1 MSKIRVHELA
11 KELNKS
17 SKDVIYALKG
27 HGVDVESHMSTI
39 SSENADKIRKFFTQS
54 AAKPA
59 QKQETKPAQDNRNAA
74 PRRNNNV
81 QGGMDSRGNYSTPSR
96 DNGSRDGQNRGYNR
110 DGQNR
115 NGGRDGQNRSFNRD
129 GNGQNRSFNRDGNG
143 QNRSFNRDGNGQ
155 NRSFNRDG
163 NGQNRSFNRDGNGQ
177 NRSFNRDG
185 NGQNR
190 NGSRDNR
197 GQGGRNGGRDGKFN
211 LDSAINKEVV
221 MTKDTTRE
229 NRRNYKDNK
238 DRDNRRDDRDFEGR
252 NTSRNGKNNNK
263 NNNNN
268 NNRNTMRKKPVNAQP
283 KPEPVVEK
291 VTSIE
296 LPETVTIKELADK
309 MKIPAAQIIKKLF
322 LEGKM
327 LNVNSDIT
335 YDEAEEIALEYDIL
349 CEHEVVVDVIEEM
362 LKEEEENEEDLQPR
376 PPVVCVMGHVDHG
389 KTSILDAIR
398 KTSVTSG
405 EAGGITQHIGA
416 SVVEV
421 SGQKITFLDTPGHE
435 AFTAMRLRGAQSTDI
450 AILVVAADDG
460 VMPQT
465 IEAINHAKAAEIDII
480 VAINKIDK
488 PSANID
494 RVKQELTE
502 YGLIAEDWGG
512 TTIMVPVSAHTGEGL
527 QDLLDMILLDAEVK
541 ELKANPNRKGRGLI
555 LEAQLDKGRGPVATV
570 LVQKGT
576 LNVGDNVTV
585 GTAFGKIRAMI
596 DDKGRRVKKAGPST
610 PVEILGLNEVP
621 QAGEVFI
628 ATDTEKEARAMAE
641 TFIATKRE
649 KMLADTKSKLSLD
662 GLFDQIQAGQIKDL
676 NIIVKADVQGS
687 VEAVKQSLAKLSN
700 DEVAVKVIHGGVGAI
715 NESDVTLAS
724 ASNAII
730 IGFNVRPD
738 NQAKIIAE
746 QEKVDLRLYRV
757 IYNAIE
763 DIEAA
768 MKGMLEPTFEEK
780 IIGHAEVRQTY
791 KVSGVGTII
800 GGYVQD
806 GKIVRNCKVR
816 LLRDNVVIH
825 EGELASLKRFKDDVK
840 EVNSGYECGMSF
852 EKYND
857 IKEGDQIEAFV
868 MEEVPR

>member
-39 SSENADKIRKFFTQS
+39 SSENADKIRKFFTQP

-59 QKQETKPAQDNRNAA
+59 QKQESKPAQDNRNAA
-74 PRRNNNV
+74 PRRSSNAG
-81 QGGMDSRGNYSTPSR
+81 QGSIDSRGNYSSASR
-96 DNGSRDGQNRGYNR
+96 DSRDGNS
-110 DGQNR
+110 QNR

-163 NGQNRSFNRDGNGQ
+163 NN
-177 NRSFNRDG
+177 
-185 NGQNR
+185 QNR

-268 NNRNTMRKKPVNAQP
+268 RNTVRKKPVNIQP

-327 LNVNSDIT
+327 YNVNSDIT

-362 LKEEEENEEDLQPR
+362 LKEEDENEADLEPR

-416 SVVEV
+416 YVVEV

-628 ATDTEKEARAMAE
+628 ATETEKEARAMAE

-738 NQAKIIAE
+738 NQAKVVAE

>member
-1 MSKIRVHELA
+1 MIKYKVKDAAADLGVSNKEIIEILEKHCGVTKKTMTTLEESEL
-11 KELNKS
+11 
-17 SKDVIYALKG
+17 DVIFDVITKKNKVENFDEYFAARNNKLDSESKPQQEDKPAKQNAKADNQKKKTNKNDKKPNNKDAKPASKQEKVEVTQEKSVEESAPRKRRVIDTRATN
-27 HGVDVESHMSTI
+27 VDVERYNQKYDDLASDSSKGRSTDNI
-39 SSENADKIRKFFTQS
+39 VKKQKFTNRTQRQKGRRQKRETEQERLNRIALERKQKPITVQIPDEIVVSELALRLKATVAEVVKKAFLMGTMVTATDTIDFDTASLIAMEFH
-54 AAKPA
+54 AKV
-59 QKQETKPAQDNRNAA
+59 E
-74 PRRNNNV
+74 
-81 QGGMDSRGNYSTPSR
+81 
-96 DNGSRDGQNRGYNR
+96 
-110 DGQNR
+110 
-115 NGGRDGQNRSFNRD
+115 
-129 GNGQNRSFNRDGNG
+129 
-143 QNRSFNRDGNGQ
+143 
-155 NRSFNRDG
+155 
-163 NGQNRSFNRDGNGQ
+163 
-177 NRSFNRDG
+177 
-185 NGQNR
+185 
-190 NGSRDNR
+190 
-197 GQGGRNGGRDGKFN
+197 
-211 LDSAINKEVV
+211 KEVV
-221 MTKDTTRE
+221 VTIE
-229 NRRNYKDNK
+229 EQII
-238 DRDNRRDDRDFEGR
+238 DDSEDDEANLVER
-252 NTSRNGKNNNK
+252 
-263 NNNNN
+263 
-268 NNRNTMRKKPVNAQP
+268 A
-283 KPEPVVEK
+283 PVV
-291 VTSIE
+291 V
-296 LPETVTIKELADK
+296 
-309 MKIPAAQIIKKLF
+309 
-322 LEGKM
+322 
-327 LNVNSDIT
+327 
-335 YDEAEEIALEYDIL
+335 
-349 CEHEVVVDVIEEM
+349 
-362 LKEEEENEEDLQPR
+362 
-376 PPVVCVMGHVDHG
+376 VMGHVDHG

-398 KTSVTSG
+398 HANVTAG

-416 SVVEV
+416 YVVEV

-628 ATDTEKEARAMAE
+628 ATETEKEARAMAE

-738 NQAKIIAE
+738 NQAKVVAE

>member
-39 SSENADKIRKFFTQS
+39 SSENADKIRKFFTQP

-59 QKQETKPAQDNRNAA
+59 QKQESKPAQDNRNAA
-74 PRRNNNV
+74 PRRSSNAG
-81 QGGMDSRGNYSTPSR
+81 QGSIDSRGNYSSASR
-96 DNGSRDGQNRGYNR
+96 DSRDGNS
-110 DGQNR
+110 QNR

-143 QNRSFNRDGNGQ
+143 QNRNFNRDGNGQ

-163 NGQNRSFNRDGNGQ
+163 NN
-177 NRSFNRDG
+177 
-185 NGQNR
+185 QNR

-252 NTSRNGKNNNK
+252 NTSRNGKNNTK
-263 NNNNN
+263 NNN
-268 NNRNTMRKKPVNAQP
+268 NNRNTVRKKPVNTQP

-327 LNVNSDIT
+327 YNVNSDIT

-362 LKEEEENEEDLQPR
+362 LKEEDENEADLESR

-416 SVVEV
+416 YVVEV
-421 SGQKITFLDTPGHE
+421 GGQKITFLDTPGHE

-628 ATDTEKEARAMAE
+628 ATETEKEARAMAE

-738 NQAKIIAE
+738 NQAKIVAE